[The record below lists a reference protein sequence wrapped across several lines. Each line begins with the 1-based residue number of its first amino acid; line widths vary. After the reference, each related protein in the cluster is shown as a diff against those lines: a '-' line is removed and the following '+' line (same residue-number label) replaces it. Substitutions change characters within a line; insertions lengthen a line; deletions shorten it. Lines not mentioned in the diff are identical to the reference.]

1 MIAMRVV
8 KIMNRDL
15 EIHLQIVDD
24 VGFNEMRLIKLRNA
38 DDNISARYCNVMS

>member
-1 MIAMRVV
+1 MIAKHVI

-15 EIHLQIVDD
+15 EIHSQIVDD

-38 DDNISARYCNVMS
+38 DDISTRHCNVML